1 MLYFRQYRFDLASL
15 SLYCEEEQIA
25 LRPKVAQLLSYFL
38 THPNQTVTREAL
50 LSALWQHGEFREA
63 ALTQSI
69 TELRQALND
78 SAQQPIFI
86 KTVPQQG
93 YHWICPVESPKK
105 RRAEVLNKV
114 TWAAVL
120 MVLLTVGGVGM
131 KTLFSAAHVPYQS
144 INKTRLIIFP
154 LQNETGVDANA
165 WWGYALEASL
175 REQLHDQF
183 QLLPKSQNAEFETEK
198 NANKLT
204 LTLKP
209 MQQRFVLEAHYGNQT
224 QQLVVEQLDE
234 QFASVAGQLIT
245 QLNMHKQPQQS
256 ADTPINRGMS
266 DYYRGV
272 QALMEQGP
280 KLAKA
285 YFDAALLQ
293 MPNHVPSQLELAQL
307 SWQMGEIEEAERR
320 FAAISLTSAK
330 VATQA
335 RFYLYYGE
343 FYKAR
348 GQFTKALSQADQA
361 LLSAQRSQQVEL
373 IAMAYQLQADLY
385 WTLQRWEA
393 YQHAMNAAHT
403 LIGSRSFAFSE
414 AQRSF
419 YLANPPAAGPIEKT
433 LLNLQNSRPVLEQAI
448 TYYQQT
454 GQTMSLIQ
462 ALFAYGQNY
471 LVPVTITEPSL
482 LRALALAK
490 QGGYEFLEQQILSYL
505 GFYYIQLHQGQT
517 ALQYLMQKRIDKRF
531 LPSYEQQQLLI
542 AMAYMDIALQ
552 SGDSEAL
559 QQAITA
565 YQTLL
570 DSDYLYPVTRA
581 NVKLLFAWTWLKAGN
596 LSAAEQL
603 TQQAFADYQQL
614 QLGEVETYAQYT
626 QMYIHLLKNEPEQ
639 AILLMPAHS
648 ESQLVLLYGAVAAQM
663 NHQEQLKQQLV
674 AKLAELN
681 NSGLLLTQLQQLE
694 QQSATTPS
702 VITGLIDAPY
712 SVYCQSKWTIN

>member
-15 SLYCEEEQIA
+15 SLYREEEQIA

-93 YHWICPVESPKK
+93 YHWICPVENRIK
-105 RRAEVLNKV
+105 RRVDLLNKAK
-114 TWAAVL
+114 WASIL
-120 MVLLTVGGVGM
+120 MVLFIVGGVGV
-131 KTLFSAAHVPYQS
+131 KTLFTEEQIPYQS
-144 INKTRLIIFP
+144 VNKRRLIIFP
-154 LQNETGVDANA
+154 LQNETGVDANT

-183 QLLPKSQNAEFETEK
+183 QLMPKSQNAEFETEK
-198 NANKLT
+198 NTDKLT
-204 LTLKP
+204 LKLKP

-224 QQLVVEQLDE
+224 LQLVVEQLDE
-234 QFASVAGQLIT
+234 QFPSVANQLII
-245 QLNMHKQPQQS
+245 QLKMRKQPNDNT
-256 ADTPINRGMS
+256 DTPQNQGMS

-272 QALMEQGP
+272 QALMEHGP

-293 MPNHVPSQLELAQL
+293 MPDHLPSQLELAQL
-307 SWQMGEIEEAERR
+307 SWQLGEIEEAERR
-320 FAAISLTSAK
+320 FAEISLTSAK

-335 RFYLYYGE
+335 RFHLYYGE
-343 FYKAR
+343 FYKAQ

-393 YQHAMNAAHT
+393 YQRAMNAAHT

-419 YLANPPAAGPIEKT
+419 YLANPPAAGPMEKT
-433 LLNLQNSRPVLEQAI
+433 LLNLQKSRPVLEQAI
-448 TYYQQT
+448 AYYQQT

-471 LVPVTITEPSL
+471 LVPVAITEPSL
-482 LRALALAK
+482 LRALTLAK

-517 ALQYLMQKRIDKRF
+517 ALQYLTQKPIDKRF
-531 LPSYEQQQLLI
+531 LPNYEQRHLLI
-542 AMAYMDIALQ
+542 AMAYMDMALQ
-552 SGDSEAL
+552 SGDTEAL

-570 DSDYLYPVTRA
+570 DSDYLSPVTRA
-581 NVKLLFAWTWLKAGN
+581 NVKLLYAWTWLKAGN
-596 LSAAEQL
+596 ISAAEQL
-603 TQQAFADYQQL
+603 TQQAFEAYQQL
-614 QLGEVETYAQYT
+614 QLGEVEIYAQYT

-648 ESQLVLLYGAVAAQM
+648 QSQLVLLYGAVAAQM
-663 NHQEQLKQQLV
+663 NHEEELKKQLV
-674 AKLAELN
+674 AQLADLR
-681 NSGLLLTQLQQLE
+681 NSALLITQLQQLE
-694 QQSATTPS
+694 QQSAATPS
-702 VITGLIDAPY
+702 VISGLIDAPY